1 MSAYISV
8 KAVAQKWGLSDR
20 RVQILCSENR
30 IDGAFRL
37 GNAWA
42 IPVDAKKPDDKRK
55 NRINTKEKF
64 RYE

>member
-1 MSAYISV
+1 VSGMSAYISV
-8 KAVAQKWGLSDR
+8 KAAAQKWGLSDR

-55 NRINTKEKF
+55 NRNK
-64 RYE
+64 Y

>member
-8 KAVAQKWGLSDR
+8 KAAAQKWGLSDR
-20 RVQILCSENR
+20 RVQVLCSENR

-42 IPVDAKKPDDKRK
+42 IPADAKKPDDKRK
-55 NRINTKEKF
+55 TRQKG
-64 RYE
+64 

>member
-8 KAVAQKWGLSDR
+8 KAAAQKWGLSDR
-20 RVQILCSENR
+20 RVQVLCSENR

-42 IPVDAKKPDDKRK
+42 IPADAKKPDDKRK
-55 NRINTKEKF
+55 TRKKG
-64 RYE
+64 

>member
-8 KAVAQKWGLSDR
+8 RIAARKWGLSDR
-20 RVQILCSENR
+20 RVQILCSQNR

-42 IPVDAKKPDDKRK
+42 IPKDARKPEDKRK
-55 NRINTKEKF
+55 TRNK
-64 RYE
+64 Y

>member
-8 KAVAQKWGLSDR
+8 KAAAQKWGLSDR
-20 RVQILCSENR
+20 RVQVLCSENR

-42 IPVDAKKPDDKRK
+42 IPAAAKNPEEKRK
-55 NRINTKEKF
+55 PRKKG
-64 RYE
+64 

>member
-8 KAVAQKWGLSDR
+8 KVAAQKWGLSDR

-30 IDGAFRL
+30 IGGVFCL

-42 IPVDAKKPDDKRK
+42 IPVDAKKPEDKRK
-55 NRINTKEKF
+55 CRNK
-64 RYE
+64 Y

>member
-8 KAVAQKWGLSDR
+8 KDAAPKWGLLDR

-42 IPVDAKKPDDKRK
+42 IPVNAKKP
-55 NRINTKEKF
+55 E
-64 RYE
+64 